1 MNFVEMILPASS
13 DNSLAEIYILFV
25 KNSILLS
32 ILVIREDVIDKV
44 LLLMLTAMP
53 SQITRWQGIQ
63 IDFVTF
69 GTKAEFIEV
78 TLTKLE
84 QERASWYVYAI
95 LKPMSWK
102 QAIFTACKRQCF
114 TKGCTSFVKANG
126 AEDKTKGKTVN
137 TKYFVAPLISQ
148 EKPRYIWWE
157 SKMSILW
164 YILSETWTG
173 NLYLLVNSFRNTSNC

>member
-1 MNFVEMILPASS
+1 MLLVFRWVIFPIVNFVEMILPATSG
-13 DNSLAEIYILFV
+13 NSLVEKYILFV

-32 ILVIREDVIDKV
+32 ILAIRADLIDKA
-44 LLLMLTAMP
+44 LLLTSISMP
-53 SQITRWQGIQ
+53 SQVIRWQGIQ

-95 LKPMSWK
+95 LKPISWK

-157 SKMSILW
+157 SKMSIW
-164 YILSETWTG
+164 S
-173 NLYLLVNSFRNTSNC
+173 

>member
-32 ILVIREDVIDKV
+32 MLVIREDVIDKV

-157 SKMSILW
+157 SKMSIW
-164 YILSETWTG
+164 S
-173 NLYLLVNSFRNTSNC
+173 